1 MLILGGFCS
10 YFLFTPKRRAN
21 QNYNKQI
28 EKKEIK
34 LKALLVELEKTQS
47 NIESLHYEI
56 NSEQQNLLEL
66 RNTEKTERELISY
79 KTQLENDKYQIAKE
93 EFEKEY
99 LSTLQDRVDEY
110 LKTENKLQQ
119 QISETE
125 NALAKLKNSM
135 HAALEANRQLEE
147 RKENIEFYKI
157 HLPQQDLHDILC
169 LKKTKEQLFNQEI
182 LNKLIWKT
190 YFERPAIEMIN
201 RVVGTGICCGIY
213 KITDQTTQKIY
224 IGQSVG

>member
-135 HAALEANRQLEE
+135 HAALEANRQLDE
-147 RKENIEFYKI
+147 RK
-157 HLPQQDLHDILC
+157 
-169 LKKTKEQLFNQEI
+169 
-182 LNKLIWKT
+182 
-190 YFERPAIEMIN
+190 
-201 RVVGTGICCGIY
+201 
-213 KITDQTTQKIY
+213 
-224 IGQSVG
+224 